1 VTFTRGSWC
10 WLSVEPCWIEH
21 PFTAGVTLGECHSFA
36 TKEVAVKVRVPLLLM
51 LTASQGA
58 AQVSA
63 QQPRASHDQAIYLKF
78 PDITWGKIV
87 PELGD
92 RSPEIAILH
101 VDPSTQATKLM
112 IRVPKDFHVPKHW
125 HTANETHTIV
135 SGAFIMQHDGGQRE
149 ELGPGSFNYVPS
161 KAVHQAW
168 TKPEDGTMLFITVDG
183 TWDVNWVDGPPQAQ
197 AK

>member
-1 VTFTRGSWC
+1 MKV
-10 WLSVEPCWIEH
+10 L
-21 PFTAGVTLGECHSFA
+21 
-36 TKEVAVKVRVPLLLM
+36 VALLLM

-58 AQVSA
+58 AQVST
-63 QQPRASHDQAIYLKF
+63 QQPGASHDPAIYLKF
-78 PDITWGKIV
+78 QDITWDKIV

-101 VDPSTQATKLM
+101 VDPNTQATKLM

-135 SGAFIMQHDGGQRE
+135 SGTFIMQHEGGQRE
-149 ELGPGSFNYVPS
+149 ELGPGSFNHVPS

-168 TKPEDGTMLFITVDG
+168 TKPEDGTLLFITVDG
-183 TWDVNWVDGPPQAQ
+183 AWDVNWVDSPPQAQ

>member
-1 VTFTRGSWC
+1 
-10 WLSVEPCWIEH
+10 
-21 PFTAGVTLGECHSFA
+21 
-36 TKEVAVKVRVPLLLM
+36 VKVLVPLLLM
-51 LTASQGA
+51 LTASQVA
-58 AQVSA
+58 AQVST
-63 QQPRASHDQAIYLKF
+63 QQPSASHDQAIYLKF
-78 PDITWGKIV
+78 PDITWDKIV

-112 IRVPKDFHVPKHW
+112 IRVPKDFHLPKHW

-135 SGAFIMQHDGGQRE
+135 SGTFIMQHEGGQRE

-168 TKPEDGTMLFITVDG
+168 TKPEQRTLLFITVDG
-183 TWDVNWVDGPPQAQ
+183 AWDVNWADGPPQAQ

>member
-1 VTFTRGSWC
+1 MLHSENHREQTLALPLAGDSVRSAGERHWSVT
-10 WLSVEPCWIEH
+10 V
-21 PFTAGVTLGECHSFA
+21 
-36 TKEVAVKVRVPLLLM
+36 EVAVRVLIPLLIILA
-51 LTASQGA
+51 ASHAA
-58 AQVSA
+58 AQA
-63 QQPRASHDQAIYLKF
+63 TEHQPRAAHDHAIYLKF
-78 PDITWGKIV
+78 QDIKWDKIA

-101 VDPSTQATKLM
+101 VDPTTQATKLM
-112 IRVPKDFHVPKHW
+112 IRVPKDFLVPKHW

-135 SGAFIMQHDGGQRE
+135 SGTFIMEHQEGQRH

-168 TKPEDGTMLFITVDG
+168 TKPDEGTLLFITVDG
-183 TWDVNWVDGPPQAQ
+183 AWDVNWVEGPPQAQ